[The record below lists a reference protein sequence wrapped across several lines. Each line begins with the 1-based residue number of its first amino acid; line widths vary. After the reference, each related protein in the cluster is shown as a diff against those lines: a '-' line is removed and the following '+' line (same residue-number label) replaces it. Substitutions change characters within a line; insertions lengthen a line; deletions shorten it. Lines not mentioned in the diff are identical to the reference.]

1 MKHNRWNET
10 ICVNRFDTVRIIP
23 HKERLFLF
31 LEKYDTDFIYLIRLE
46 NNDEFFSCV
55 INKTVFVKDRVDCEY
70 INDTPRLIRYQ
81 RITCYYEQQRYVEE
95 NLYNCLTHIEGVFT
109 YIAKINKN
117 TLQKDTLGTYLS
129 THNCS
134 VIYQNNIGQI
144 LENVIQQ
151 TLFEP
156 CTSSIFYPQK
166 YDRNFDAM
174 FEVNKPLI
182 DDMLGFYIEKPWFK
196 PQFMTVYPAM
206 EHYHD
211 PILVQPNF

>member
-1 MKHNRWNET
+1 MTHNRWNET

-46 NNDEFFSCV
+46 KNDEFFSC
-55 INKTVFVKDRVDCEY
+55 ILNKPVFVKDRIETLF
-70 INDTPRLIRYQ
+70 INDTPRLVRYQ
-81 RITCYYEQQRYVEE
+81 RISCYYEQQRYVEE
-95 NLYNCLTHIEGVFT
+95 TLYNCLTHIEGVFH
-109 YIAKINKN
+109 YSAKINKN
-117 TLQKDTLGTYLS
+117 TLQKDTPGTYLS

-144 LENVIQQ
+144 LVNVVYES
-151 TLFEP
+151 LFEP
-156 CTSSIFYPQK
+156 FSTSIFYPQG
-166 YDRNFDAM
+166 YDRNLDAM

-182 DDMLGFYIEKPWFK
+182 DDMLGVYIEKPIT

-211 PILVQPNF
+211 PVIVQPNF

>member
-23 HKERLFLF
+23 HKARLFLF
-31 LEKYDTDFIYLIRLE
+31 LEKHDTDFIYLIRLE
-46 NNDEFFSCV
+46 NNDEFFSC
-55 INKTVFVKDRVDCEY
+55 ILNKPVFVKDRVDCEY
-70 INDTPRLIRYQ
+70 INDTPRLVRYQ
-81 RITCYYEQQRYVEE
+81 RISCHYEEQKYVED
-95 NLYNCLTHIEGVFT
+95 NLYNCITHIEGVFH
-109 YIAKINKN
+109 YSAKINKN
-117 TLQKDTLGTYLS
+117 TLQKDTPGTYLS

-144 LENVIQQ
+144 LVNVVYES
-151 TLFEP
+151 LFESIS
-156 CTSSIFYPQK
+156 SSIFYPQE
-166 YDRNFDAM
+166 YDRNIDAM

-182 DDMLGFYIEKPWFK
+182 DDMLGVYIEKPIK

-211 PILVQPNF
+211 TFIVQPNF